1 MSVQSKL
8 DTIFDDTTELQRC
21 IIDHC
26 AEALMVV
33 DKDGFLAYINS
44 SFKELHK
51 VDNSV
56 LDKHVTE
63 VIGGTRMHI
72 VAQTGVAEYDQLQKI
87 NGKLYIVSR
96 LPLYKNDEI
105 IGAIGYIRFANIDA
119 IQELSSKMENLDSIP
134 NVTIEPLVD
143 MHTRYT
149 FENLSTNNPRNKK
162 LKQLAMQVAL
172 TDTTVLLRGES
183 GSGKEVFAHSIHA
196 HSPRKNGPFV
206 AINCS
211 AIQESLFESELF
223 GYESGAFTGAHKNG
237 KKGKFELAENGT
249 IFLDE
254 IGEMPLSTQAK
265 LLRVIQ
271 DKQVTPLGS
280 EKARP
285 INVRIIA
292 ATNQNLEKMVE
303 KKSFRE
309 DLFYRLNVIPLTLI
323 PLRETPEEIPTL
335 SQNIWRHLA
344 LQHGIL
350 HKYLSQEAIAV
361 LCKQAW
367 KGNIRELKNILE
379 RVLVVAPQQCVTA
392 KDIENT
398 LGGNLIQEPAIQSI
412 SAYNS
417 LNLNKHLDQTEKQA
431 ILHALITCDGNKAQ
445 TARML
450 GISRPHLYKKMNKF
464 SIDLA

>member
-1 MSVQSKL
+1 MQ
-8 DTIFDDTTELQRC
+8 
-21 IIDHC
+21 
-26 AEALMVV
+26 
-33 DKDGFLAYINS
+33 
-44 SFKELHK
+44 
-51 VDNSV
+51 
-56 LDKHVTE
+56 
-63 VIGGTRMHI
+63 
-72 VAQTGVAEYDQLQKI
+72 
-87 NGKLYIVSR
+87 
-96 LPLYKNDEI
+96 YKN
-105 IGAIGYIRFANIDA
+105 
-119 IQELSSKMENLDSIP
+119 
-134 NVTIEPLVD
+134 VVIEPLTD

-149 FENLSTNNPRNKK
+149 FDNLSAVNPKNQK

-271 DKQVTPLGS
+271 DKQVSPIGS
-280 EKARP
+280 EKSRP
-285 INVRIIA
+285 INVRILA

-303 KKSFRE
+303 EKTFRE

-323 PLRETPEEIPTL
+323 PLRETPEEIPNL
-335 SQNIWRHLA
+335 SQNIWRKLA
-344 LQHGIL
+344 LQHGML

-361 LCKQAW
+361 LCKQVW

-398 LGGNLIQEPAIQSI
+398 LNGNLIQEPAVQSI

-417 LNLNKHLDQTEKQA
+417 LNLNKRIDQTEKHA
-431 ILHALITCDGNKAQ
+431 IMQALITCDGNKAQ

-450 GISRPHLYKKMNKF
+450 GISRPHLYKKMNKL
-464 SIDLA
+464 SIALS